1 MPDQATGSNNELAS
15 RVEKAFA
22 AARQGDFG
30 PSSDLVSLG
39 PAVVPLLEPFLGDP
53 SEDVRRQAVDLLKAM
68 PGAAAIP
75 LLAKALADPSEDI
88 RDRASLQL
96 YANYKPEQLA
106 AGTML
111 GAALRQSIE
120 AGNDSA
126 AAVLLLGYF
135 PSTEAVRTLE
145 NLLSRTGDSRTELFA
160 WSPVV
165 PVALAA
171 NVSLSRLGNRKARA
185 SLLKEIESSGLAE
198 LQFLLAVIR
207 EIDAPE
213 ALHALKRTLGDTRGI
228 GGGAPAGA
236 QTGRRLCDAAVDA
249 FIGRL
254 GLKVNFST
262 SASSLYSE
270 PQIESVRRAINSAV
284 PQ

>member
-1 MPDQATGSNNELAS
+1 MPDQANNNELAS

-39 PAVVPLLEPFLGDP
+39 PAVVPLLQPYLDDP

-75 LLAKALADPSEDI
+75 LLAKALADPTADI
-88 RDRASLQL
+88 RERASLHL
-96 YANYKPEQLA
+96 YANYKPEQLSGNA
-106 AGTML
+106 SL
-111 GAALRQSIE
+111 GAALRKSIE
-120 AGNDSA
+120 SGSDSA

-135 PSTEAVRTLE
+135 PSPEAVAALE
-145 NLLSRTGDSRTELFA
+145 ALLARAGGAQTELYS

-165 PVALAA
+165 PVTLPVH
-171 NVSLSRLGNRKARA
+171 VSLSRLGHSTARA
-185 SLLKEIESSGLAE
+185 SLLKEIESSNLAK

-213 ALHALKRTLGDTRGI
+213 ALHALKRTLADTRVT
-228 GGGAPAGA
+228 GGGAPSGA
-236 QTGRRLCDAAVDA
+236 QSKRRLCDDAVNA
-249 FIGRL
+249 FLGRL
-254 GLKVNFST
+254 RLKVDFTPSD
-262 SASSLYSE
+262 ADLYSE
-270 PQIESVRRAINSAV
+270 AQIESVRRAINSAI